1 MTGTTHVLFS
11 ATGTCIL
18 LGTANP
24 WVLIIGGL
32 MGLLPDVDTSR
43 SWSGQ
48 LLKPLSH
55 YLEKRANHRGPTHS
69 LLASLTIALLAFPV
83 ALINPQIYAAIVIG
97 YTLGWFADCFT
108 KTGVQ
113 GLWPSPIRLVCPGHP
128 KYRLTTGS
136 KAEYFLLA
144 FLTIVLSLFIWVN
157 SGSGFIQSLNWLL
170 GSSFGAVEQ
179 YKQEGGQYLLTV
191 EIKGRN
197 VQTQQAVSGEFQVV
211 QDLTNTSLIVRQG
224 DSFFVAGS
232 TGNLNIESSSM
243 RVINRQP
250 ISFAVQKLD
259 FQDKVISS
267 VLSGLPMDSYLSGEL
282 LLDSEVES
290 ITTPV
295 GELST
300 IAAQTFNRQT
310 KLSLTSAPTKNV
322 LALAGNSY
330 GSGSLFMRHIK
341 SVTPTTQGSRA
352 STTAHLPEG
361 YAAHS

>member
-1 MTGTTHVLFS
+1 
-11 ATGTCIL
+11 
-18 LGTANP
+18 
-24 WVLIIGGL
+24 

-55 YLEKRANHRGPTHS
+55 YLERRASHRGPTHS
-69 LLASLTIALLAFPV
+69 VLASLVISIVALPV
-83 ALINPQIYAAIVIG
+83 ALLNPQIYGAIVIG

-113 GLWPSPIRLVCPGHP
+113 GLYPSPVRLVCPGHP

-136 KAEYFLLA
+136 QAEYFLLA
-144 FLTIVLSLFIWVN
+144 FLTALLSLFIWIN

-191 EIKGRN
+191 EIRGRN

-211 QDLTNTSLIVRQG
+211 QDLTPTSLIVRQG
-224 DSFFVAGS
+224 DSFFIAG
-232 TGNLNIESSSM
+232 TGNNVNIESSSI
-243 RVINRQP
+243 RVIRRQP
-250 ISFAVQKLD
+250 ISFRVQKVE
-259 FQDKVISS
+259 FRDKVINE
-267 VLSGLPMDSYLSGEL
+267 VLYKLPMDSYLSGEL
-282 LLDSEVES
+282 VLEGEVGV

-300 IAAQTFNRQT
+300 VVAQTFNRYT
-310 KLSLTSAPTKNV
+310 RLTLTSAPTKSV
-322 LALAGNSY
+322 LRLTGNSY
-330 GSGSLFMRHIK
+330 GSGSLFMRH
-341 SVTPTTQGSRA
+341 
-352 STTAHLPEG
+352 LEG
-361 YAAHS
+361 YAAD

>member
-1 MTGTTHVLFS
+1 M
-11 ATGTCIL
+11 
-18 LGTANP
+18 GTADP
-24 WVLIIGGL
+24 GVLIVGGL

-69 LLASLTIALLAFPV
+69 LIASLLIALIASPLI
-83 ALINPQIYAAIVIG
+83 ALSPRVYAAIVIG

-113 GLWPSPIRLVCPGHP
+113 GLWPSPVRLVCPGHP

-191 EIKGRN
+191 QIQGRN
-197 VQTQQAVSGEFQVV
+197 VQTQQPVSGEFDIV
-211 QDLTNTSLIVRQG
+211 QDLTATSLIARREN
-224 DSFFVAGS
+224 SFYVAG
-232 TGNLNIESSSM
+232 TQGNLNIEATSM
-243 RVINRQP
+243 RIINRKP
-250 ISFAVQKLD
+250 ISFSVKQLD
-259 FQDKVISS
+259 FQDKIVSEI
-267 VLSGLPMDSYLSGEL
+267 LSPLPMDSYLTGEL
-282 LLDSEVES
+282 LLDSEVDA

-295 GELST
+295 GQLST
-300 IAAQTFNRQT
+300 IVTQTFNRT
-310 KLSLTSAPTKNV
+310 TRLTLTSAITKDV
-322 LALAGNSY
+322 MALAGNSF
-330 GSGSLFMRHIK
+330 GSGSLFMRHINP
-341 SVTPTTQGSRA
+341 V
-352 STTAHLPEG
+352 TAHSPEG
-361 YAAHS
+361 YAAH